1 MIEARGLTRRYGARR
16 AVADVTFT
24 ARPGEILGLLG
35 PNGAG
40 KTTTLRMVTG
50 SLAPTAGRV
59 AVAGHDLATD
69 SLDARRCLGYLPEVV
84 ALYPEMRVEEYFD
97 FRARLVGLGR
107 EERGP
112 AKEDALER
120 CLLRDVRRQPIGT
133 LSKGYRQ
140 RVGLA
145 QAILHRPQVL
155 VLDEP
160 TAGLD
165 PQQIVAIRELV
176 RSLREGRTLMLSSH
190 ILSEVELLCDR
201 VLILHRGRIVG
212 SGTPEELG
220 RELEARERVRL
231 TVEHPDTPPEAVAER
246 LRRLDGVVEVA
257 VRDDGPAA
265 EPGASRW
272 SVATSTGAAARREL
286 FAAATG
292 AGWTLLEMAAERP
305 SLEEV
310 FMRLTGEEADNPGD
324 GAEAES
330 EGPS

>member
-1 MIEARGLTRRYGARR
+1 VIDADGLTRQYGARAAV

-59 AVAGHDLATD
+59 AVAGHDLATH
-69 SLDARRCLGYLPEVV
+69 SLDARRRLGYLPEVV
-84 ALYPEMRVEEYFD
+84 ALYPEMRVEEYLD
-97 FRARLVGLGR
+97 FRAKLVGMARKDRASAIDEALGQ
-107 EERGP
+107 
-112 AKEDALER
+112 
-120 CLLRDVRRQPIGT
+120 CLLSDVRRQPIGT

-145 QAILHRPQVL
+145 QAILHRPEVL

-176 RSLREGRTLMLSSH
+176 RSLGRERTLMLSSH

-212 SGTPEELG
+212 SGTPEELA
-220 RELEARERVRL
+220 RRLEARERVRL
-231 TVEHPDTPPEAVAER
+231 TLEHPGVAVATVHER
-246 LRRLDGVVEVA
+246 LAGLPGVVDVT
-257 VRDDGPAA
+257 
-265 EPGASRW
+265 PGATGEW
-272 SVATSTGAAARREL
+272 HLVTTSGAEARREI
-286 FAAATG
+286 FALVSDREAA

-310 FMRLTGEEADNPGD
+310 FMRLTEER
-324 GAEAES
+324 
-330 EGPS
+330 PS